1 MRLKE
6 QVLTCLIQ
14 AAGRDLS
21 GQELAE
27 NFGVTRSA
35 IWKAVNSLR
44 QEGYHIQSST
54 NKGYQLSAADVP
66 LSPDFVRSSL
76 DKAYQDLDIRV
87 YQEVDSTNNE
97 AKRLLGQG
105 QDQTFLILAE
115 QQTKGRGRQG
125 RVFFSP
131 KGTGLYMTLV
141 IHPQADLAG
150 VLPATTMA
158 SVAVARAIR
167 KLTNLEPQIKWV
179 NDLYLEGKKICGILT
194 EAVSDCE
201 TATVQSLLLGI
212 GVNTTTVDFPEE
224 LAQVGSAL
232 HVPDL
237 SRNQLAAEIVNQL
250 LPLTLHLEDH
260 AYLEDYRRFSMVLG
274 KSILY
279 YIQGTAYPA
288 QAIAID
294 DQGGLVIQTPEGQ
307 TKTLSSGEISLRLL
321 GQNQPQ

>member
-1 MRLKE
+1 MNLKE
-6 QVLTCLIQ
+6 QVLACLAE
-14 AAGRDLS
+14 AAGQDVS

-27 NFGVTRSA
+27 KFGVSRNA
-35 IWKAVNSLR
+35 IWKAVNRLR
-44 QEGYHIQSST
+44 QEGYDIQSGT
-54 NKGYQLSAADVP
+54 NKGYQFTAGNDLLSA
-66 LSPDFVRSSL
+66 DFVRSAL
-76 DKAYQDLDIRV
+76 DQDYQDLDIRV
-87 YQEVDSTNNE
+87 YPEVDSTNNE
-97 AKRLLGQG
+97 AKRLLAQG
-105 QDQTFLILAE
+105 QDQTLLILAD

-141 IHPQADLAG
+141 IHPQVELAG

-167 KLTNLEPQIKWV
+167 KLTDKEPQIKWV
-179 NDLYLEGKKICGILT
+179 NDLYLEDKKICGILT

-212 GVNTTTVDFPEE
+212 GVNTTTVDFPAE
-224 LAQVGSAL
+224 LAGIGSAL
-232 HVPDL
+232 HVSGL

-250 LPLTLHLEDH
+250 LPLTSHLDDH
-260 AYLEDYRRFSMVLG
+260 RYLEDYRRFSMVLG

-279 YIQGTAYPA
+279 YIQGIAYPA

-294 DQGGLVIQTPEGQ
+294 DQGGLVIRTPEGEER
-307 TKTLSSGEISLRLL
+307 TLSSGEISLRLV
-321 GQNQPQ
+321 GQKPPQ